1 MANTSTYPVKGM
13 HCASCSYTI
22 QKALKKVPGVQEAEV
37 NYGTETAKVTFD
49 EQQTTPEQLATT
61 VKGLG
66 YTLVVPSPAPMMQNH
81 SMHQMPDGTMMN
93 NDDHSM
99 HTGMSQSKAEKLQE
113 LATLRGFVWT
123 LLPLALFSVAV
134 MTWDVLI
141 ALNIVAEMPTLIE
154 EFIHHLLPIFATY
167 TLFVVGKP
175 YLLGFARFLRHGR
188 ATMDTLI
195 GVGTS
200 VAFLYS
206 FIVTAFEDTLRPYID
221 VSHTYYDVTIVV
233 IAFITLG
240 KFLEARSKIRTGDA
254 IEKLLNLQA
263 KTALVIRDGKEV
275 NLPIDQVMKG
285 DLIRVK
291 PGAKIP
297 VDGVVTEGSSYVDE
311 STVTGEPVP
320 VEKNAGD
327 TVVSG
332 TLNTNSVFTFKATKV
347 GSETF
352 LAHIIAMVRNAQGS
366 KAPIQSLADK
376 ISAIFVPAVLVIA
389 TITLG
394 IWLLVGTPA
403 LGFSQALS
411 YGLVCFIGVLVI
423 ACPCALGL
431 ATPTAIIVGV
441 GRGASEGILIKDA
454 ATLEKLASITTVAF
468 DKTGTLTAGKP
479 QVVTA
484 ADKTS
489 MALLASLERYSEH
502 PLATAI
508 FTYAKE
514 NHLPLSKVTNFTVQK
529 GKGVQGE
536 INGKMYVAG
545 NLKFMTEQGITF
557 DEASI
562 TQETS
567 KGHTPIILAA
577 DKTVLGVVMIS
588 DTMKPNAKE
597 AIASLHALGLKT
609 VLLTG
614 DHANT
619 AKAIAEQVGIDAV
632 EAQLLPEDKL
642 RYVQNLQNQN
652 QKVAMIGD
660 GVNDAPA
667 LAQADVG
674 IAMGTGI
681 DVAIESAGIT
691 LLHGDLGK
699 LVKAIRL
706 SRSTVRG
713 IKQNLFW
720 AFIYNVVGIP
730 LAAGLFFPVFGWL
743 LSPVFAGAAMAFS
756 SVSVISNSLRLKR
769 VKL

>member
-1 MANTSTYPVKGM
+1 
-13 HCASCSYTI
+13 
-22 QKALKKVPGVQEAEV
+22 
-37 NYGTETAKVTFD
+37 
-49 EQQTTPEQLATT
+49 
-61 VKGLG
+61 
-66 YTLVVPSPAPMMQNH
+66 
-81 SMHQMPDGTMMN
+81 
-93 NDDHSM
+93 
-99 HTGMSQSKAEKLQE
+99 
-113 LATLRGFVWT
+113 
-123 LLPLALFSVAV
+123 
-134 MTWDVLI
+134 VLI

-206 FIVTAFEDTLRPYID
+206 FIVTAFEDVLQPYID

-376 ISAIFVPAVLVIA
+376 ISAIFVPTVLVIA
-389 TITLG
+389 TVTLG

-431 ATPTAIIVGV
+431 PHQQRSSLA
-441 GRGASEGILIKDA
+441 LDA
-454 ATLEKLASITTVAF
+454 A
-468 DKTGTLTAGKP
+468 
-479 QVVTA
+479 Q
-484 ADKTS
+484 
-489 MALLASLERYSEH
+489 
-502 PLATAI
+502 
-508 FTYAKE
+508 AK
-514 NHLPLSKVTNFTVQK
+514 
-529 GKGVQGE
+529 
-536 INGKMYVAG
+536 
-545 NLKFMTEQGITF
+545 
-557 DEASI
+557 
-562 TQETS
+562 
-567 KGHTPIILAA
+567 
-577 DKTVLGVVMIS
+577 
-588 DTMKPNAKE
+588 
-597 AIASLHALGLKT
+597 
-609 VLLTG
+609 
-614 DHANT
+614 
-619 AKAIAEQVGIDAV
+619 
-632 EAQLLPEDKL
+632 
-642 RYVQNLQNQN
+642 
-652 QKVAMIGD
+652 
-660 GVNDAPA
+660 
-667 LAQADVG
+667 
-674 IAMGTGI
+674 
-681 DVAIESAGIT
+681 
-691 LLHGDLGK
+691 
-699 LVKAIRL
+699 
-706 SRSTVRG
+706 
-713 IKQNLFW
+713 
-720 AFIYNVVGIP
+720 
-730 LAAGLFFPVFGWL
+730 VF
-743 LSPVFAGAAMAFS
+743 
-756 SVSVISNSLRLKR
+756 
-769 VKL
+769 